1 MSFTKQL
8 IKELVSTRC
17 ITGSEPKKLNPISSI
32 ECESIT
38 SLIQKSKSKGIGS
51 FYSNNSDY
59 RVFRMKEYK
68 SEFPELWQLIN
79 EHLPDNWFI
88 GPIMG
93 AHLTSTPDSIGS
105 GEGWHRDSWFGQ
117 KKIIIYLNDVT
128 NKNGPFQYIPGTS
141 QLKYKLL
148 RVAEGKSDRIADN
161 EINANKIVTL
171 TGKAGTSY
179 LFDGTMVH
187 RGKPPVGGERFAVT
201 AYLYSG
207 CYSEDKIRKYFN
219 I

>member
-1 MSFTKQL
+1 MKPSDLYSKLIEDGLLSFDAEQSKLLNKLDQL
-8 IKELVSTRC
+8 NFDLVKR
-17 ITGSEPKKLNPISSI
+17 
-32 ECESIT
+32 
-38 SLIQKSKSKGIGS
+38 SK
-51 FYSNNSDY
+51 
-59 RVFRMKEYK
+59 
-68 SEFPELWQLIN
+68 
-79 EHLPDNWFI
+79 
-88 GPIMG
+88 
-93 AHLTSTPDSIGS
+93 A
-105 GEGWHRDSWFGQ
+105 WFGQ